1 MNPTATKSY
10 QVINN
15 AYQFKVVRIEGDA
28 ANDVWI

>member
-10 QVINN
+10 QAINN
-15 AYQFKVVRIEGDA
+15 ASRFKMVRIEGDA